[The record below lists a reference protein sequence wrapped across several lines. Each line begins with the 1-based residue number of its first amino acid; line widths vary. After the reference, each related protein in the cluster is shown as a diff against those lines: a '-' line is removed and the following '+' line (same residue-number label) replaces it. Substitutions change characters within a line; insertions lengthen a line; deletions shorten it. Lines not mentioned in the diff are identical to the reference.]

1 MPKKPQTKPAPQQLT
16 VKIPQRTNTIH
27 SVLKPLT
34 LHMIS
39 QKEHKN
45 ACRNLTNS
53 KSFQTWIRQKIKQ
66 YVRAVLLP

>member
-34 LHMIS
+34 LHMVS

-45 ACRNLTNS
+45 ASKNLTNS
-53 KSFQTWIRQKIKQ
+53 KSF
-66 YVRAVLLP
+66 